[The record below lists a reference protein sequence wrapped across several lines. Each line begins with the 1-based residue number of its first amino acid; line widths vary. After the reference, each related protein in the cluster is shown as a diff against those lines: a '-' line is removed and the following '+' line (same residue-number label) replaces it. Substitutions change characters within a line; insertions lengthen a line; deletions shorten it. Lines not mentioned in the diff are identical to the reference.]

1 MSAFSIGRQAS
12 LVESDSSPHA
22 APAASAANTARAA
35 VRPAHAVGVVAGHIF
50 AAALLLY
57 VWTSGGSLSSTD
69 AVVTFELTRS
79 LVEHHSIALPGNMLG
94 LESNRGI
101 DGRYYSQYG
110 IGQSIYNIP
119 FYLAGRAAGR
129 VTGLHVAKADSL
141 EKAAVAMGSAVAAAG
156 TVATV
161 FILAWLMLGRMRPS
175 VIAAAACGIGSLLW
189 PYARLGFNAP
199 LAAWLLTAA
208 TAFLYAGIRRDINKR
223 AIQPAIQPD
232 DQPAIQPDAQHD
244 VRPDIQADAQH
255 DIPREIPRDRS
266 RAIAIAIAGAIVGAG
281 SLTRHEF
288 LPLALPFIVALA
300 PRGTFVSREQRDIFT
315 RRLALFLP
323 GVTAGVALWAIYNI
337 VRFGSPW
344 IVGYV
349 PWYSP
354 AGYFG
359 LLLSP
364 AGSIFMYSPAVI
376 LGLIGLAMLARC
388 DARSAWLLGAPALCL
403 FLLYGALDDWSGGR
417 SYGPRY
423 LVPVLPVLAVPI
435 GYLFAIASRRAR
447 HAIVA
452 AIALSAFVQL
462 PGVLVDYSRISQ
474 IWARTASHEDVV
486 NRRYSWS
493 ASPMLL
499 DSEAALEAMPR
510 TAADLTG
517 RAQPRHIE
525 LTASADQHD
534 FSQQFAF
541 SLDFWWLYLFYLGV
555 LPAAAACG
563 IGLFLIAASAAIA
576 IRSWRLAARIDRI
589 DRADQR
595 N

>member
-1 MSAFSIGRQAS
+1 MSVFAIGRPAS
-12 LVESDSSPHA
+12 SVESDSSPDA
-22 APAASAANTARAA
+22 SPAASAANTARAA

-79 LVEHHSIALPGNMLG
+79 LVERHSIALPGNMLG

-208 TAFLYAGIRRDINKR
+208 TAFLYAGIRRDINKG
-223 AIQPAIQPD
+223 AIQPNVQRDLEPDAPDDVQPD
-232 DQPAIQPDAQHD
+232 ITRD
-244 VRPDIQADAQH
+244 
-255 DIPREIPRDRS
+255 IPRDRS

-288 LPLALPFIVALA
+288 LPLAVPFIVALA

-376 LGLIGLAMLARC
+376 LGLIGLAMLARR
-388 DARSAWLLGAPALCL
+388 DARAAWLLGAPALCL

-423 LVPVLPVLAVPI
+423 LVPVLPVLVVPI

-452 AIALSAFVQL
+452 AIALSALVQL

-474 IWARTASHEDVV
+474 IWARTASHDDLV

-510 TAADLTG
+510 TAAYLTG
-517 RAQPRHIE
+517 RAQPPHVE
-525 LTASADQHD
+525 LTTSADQHD

-555 LPAAAACG
+555 LPAAAASA
-563 IGLFLIAASAAIA
+563 IGLFLIAASAAVA
-576 IRSWRLAARIDRI
+576 IRAWRLAARIDR
-589 DRADQR
+589 ADQR